1 MTQKNGIILMG
12 IKQRF
17 RHGHLKLK
25 IVGTHWK
32 EGDFSLSWEQLPKYW
47 VVHAISNS
55 KGTLGRCL
63 YEYCCEFSKDKKD
76 YNLSLDA
83 YHMTDF
89 YLWEIVKLHCILKTM
104 YVIKSRNLSSK
115 SILGTTFSWCSQLT
129 FNIVQLVILELIKH
143 RLLVKV

>member
-76 YNLSLDA
+76 YNKSLDA

-104 YVIKSRNLSSK
+104 S
-115 SILGTTFSWCSQLT
+115 LGQE
-129 FNIVQLVILELIKH
+129 I
-143 RLLVKV
+143 